1 MIMLLAYK
9 VSTKLI
15 DCEKRRGGDLSFFFN
30 LKQSLTFTPCI
41 VGKGNQWHVPRI
53 TAFIYII
60 SLFIILETIQPI
72 KNGVLL
78 KKSLFHILK
87 ASCLM

>member
-1 MIMLLAYK
+1 MLLAYK

-15 DCEKRRGGDLSFFFN
+15 DCEKRRGGIYHFKAVIN
-30 LKQSLTFTPCI
+30 LHAVYC
-41 VGKGNQWHVPRI
+41 GNGDNQWHVPRI

-72 KNGVLL
+72 KHGVRL

>member
-1 MIMLLAYK
+1 MLLAYK

-15 DCEKRRGGDLSFFFN
+15 DCEKRRGGSIIFFN

-60 SLFIILETIQPI
+60 SLFIILETIKPI
-72 KNGVLL
+72 KHGVRL